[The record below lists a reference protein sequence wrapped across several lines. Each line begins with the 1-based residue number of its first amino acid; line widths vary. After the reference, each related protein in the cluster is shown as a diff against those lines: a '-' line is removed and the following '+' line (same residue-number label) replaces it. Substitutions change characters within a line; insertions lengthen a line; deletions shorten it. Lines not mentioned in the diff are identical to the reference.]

1 MALRQLVAASVT
13 SVALLLTAGGAL
25 LAPAAVAGTIYEWTL
40 NGQKFASDRPP
51 PPGAKLIRVQQEHS
65 SQSAAKPAQPPAT
78 AATAAA
84 NSAAAN
90 AASDA
95 AAARQVQKDLNKTQ
109 SDLCNDARERY
120 QTYLT
125 AQRLFKP
132 GPNQERQYLTDA
144 ELTTVRVNAK
154 RDMDTACKSQ

>member
-1 MALRQLVAASVT
+1 MAIRQLLAASVT
-13 SVALLLTAGGAL
+13 AVALLLTAGGAL
-25 LAPAAVAGTIYEWTL
+25 LAPAAVASTIYEWTM

-78 AATAAA
+78 AAV

>member
-1 MALRQLVAASVT
+1 MTIRPLVAASVT
-13 SVALLLTAGGAL
+13 SVALLLAAGGAL
-25 LAPAAVAGTIYEWTL
+25 LAPTAVASTIYEWTL

-51 PPGAKLIRVQQEHS
+51 PPGAKLIRVQQDHNS
-65 SQSAAKPAQPPAT
+65 RTAAKPAPQP
-78 AATAAA
+78 AAAAA
-84 NSAAAN
+84 NSAAAVN
-90 AASDA
+90 AANDA
-95 AAARQVQKDLNKTQ
+95 AIARQVQQDLNKTQ

-120 QTYLT
+120 QSYLT

-144 ELTTVRVNAK
+144 ELTSVRVNAK

>member
-1 MALRQLVAASVT
+1 MTIRPLVAASVT

-25 LAPAAVAGTIYEWTL
+25 LAPAAVASTIYEWTL

-51 PPGAKLIRVQQEHS
+51 PPGAKLIRVQQDHNS
-65 SQSAAKPAQPPAT
+65 GTAAKPAAQP
-78 AATAAA
+78 AAAAA
-84 NSAAAN
+84 NSAAAVN
-90 AASDA
+90 AANDA
-95 AAARQVQKDLNKTQ
+95 ATARQVQQDLNKTQ

-120 QTYLT
+120 QSYLT

-144 ELTTVRVNAK
+144 ELTSVRVNAK
-154 RDMDTACKSQ
+154 RDMDTACKPQ

>member
-1 MALRQLVAASVT
+1 MARRQLVAAL
-13 SVALLLTAGGAL
+13 VALLLTVGGGL

-51 PPGAKLIRVQQEHS
+51 PPGAKLIRVRQDRASEPTVQPKPKPATTAADGAAGA
-65 SQSAAKPAQPPAT
+65 SAAND
-78 AATAAA
+78 AAT
-84 NSAAAN
+84 
-90 AASDA
+90 
-95 AAARQVQKDLNKTQ
+95 ARQVQQDLNKTQ

-120 QTYLT
+120 QSYLT

>member
-1 MALRQLVAASVT
+1 MAIRQLLAASVT
-13 SVALLLTAGGAL
+13 AVALLLTAGGAL
-25 LAPAAVAGTIYEWTL
+25 LAPAAVASTIYEWTM

-78 AATAAA
+78 AAV

-95 AAARQVQKDLNKTQ
+95 AAARPL
-109 SDLCNDARERY
+109 AAPEAAPRGY
-120 QTYLT
+120 T
-125 AQRLFKP
+125 A
-132 GPNQERQYLTDA
+132 
-144 ELTTVRVNAK
+144 
-154 RDMDTACKSQ
+154 TATLAPCRRW

>member
-1 MALRQLVAASVT
+1 MTIRPLVAASVT

-25 LAPAAVAGTIYEWTL
+25 LAPAAVASTIYEWTL

-51 PPGAKLIRVQQEHS
+51 PPGAKLIRVQQDHNS
-65 SQSAAKPAQPPAT
+65 GTAAKPAPQP
-78 AATAAA
+78 AAAAA
-84 NSAAAN
+84 NSAAAVN
-90 AASDA
+90 AANDA
-95 AAARQVQKDLNKTQ
+95 ATARQVQQDLNKTQ

-120 QTYLT
+120 QSYLT

-144 ELTTVRVNAK
+144 ELTSVRVNAK
-154 RDMDTACKSQ
+154 RDMDTACKPQ

>member
-1 MALRQLVAASVT
+1 MTIRPLVAASVT
-13 SVALLLTAGGAL
+13 AVALLLTAGGAL
-25 LAPAAVAGTIYEWTL
+25 LAPAAVASTIYEWTL

-65 SQSAAKPAQPPAT
+65 SQPATKPAPQSAA
-78 AATAAA
+78 AAA
-84 NSAAAN
+84 NSAAAVN
-90 AASDA
+90 AANDA
-95 AAARQVQKDLNKTQ
+95 ATARQVQQDLNKTQ
-109 SDLCNDARERY
+109 SDRCNDARERY
-120 QTYLT
+120 QSYLT

>member
-1 MALRQLVAASVT
+1 MALRPLVAASVT

-51 PPGAKLIRVQQEHS
+51 PPGAKLIRVQQDRATPP
-65 SQSAAKPAQPPAT
+65 AAKATPQP
-78 AATAAA
+78 ATAAA
-84 NSAAAN
+84 NSAAAAS
-90 AASDA
+90 AADDA
-95 AAARQVQKDLNKTQ
+95 ATARQVQKDLNKTQ
-109 SDLCNDARERY
+109 ADLCNDARERY

-132 GPNQERQYLTDA
+132 GPDKERQYLTDA